1 MRYMMLVR
9 SSACAGPPPAAF
21 REAMGKLTGA
31 AIESGMLVAGG
42 QFGGADAERPRAPR
56 RRQDRRHRRPVPRS
70 QESDRRQRV
79 SRMLRQ
85 RTCTPRL
92 RRISRR
98 ALPALAGLG
107 RRDRNAPIINED
119 HRSSPDKKSRASD
132 RAEARSP
139 VDARRNTGN
148 ATDGRNSI

>member
-9 SSACAGPPPAAF
+9 SSASAGPPPAAF
-21 REAMGKLTGA
+21 QEAMGKLTGA
-31 AIESGMLVAGG
+31 AIENGMLVAGG
-42 QFGGADAERPRAPR
+42 QFGGADVERRRAPR
-56 RRQDRRHRRPVPRS
+56 RRQDRRHRRRVPRS
-70 QESDRRQRV
+70 QERDRRLRD

-107 RRDRNAPIINED
+107 RRGRNAPIINEER
-119 HRSSPDKKSRASD
+119 RSSPDKK
-132 RAEARSP
+132 
-139 VDARRNTGN
+139 
-148 ATDGRNSI
+148 